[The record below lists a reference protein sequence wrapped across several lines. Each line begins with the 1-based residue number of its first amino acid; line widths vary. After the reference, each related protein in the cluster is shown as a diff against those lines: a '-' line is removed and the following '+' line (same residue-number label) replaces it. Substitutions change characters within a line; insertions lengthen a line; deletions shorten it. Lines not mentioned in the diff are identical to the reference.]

1 MDTPDL
7 KLLKQLAKAC
17 RAAGISSYEG
27 YGYKFTLGDYIPA
40 TRNRKSAKASA
51 AAPKDL
57 GPNEVESDELSP
69 EALMFWSTS
78 ESPESEGSQ

>member
-27 YGYKFTLGDYIPA
+27 YGYKFTLGDYNP
-40 TRNRKSAKASA
+40 TKRTRKSTTSPLAS
-51 AAPKDL
+51 PKDL
-57 GPNEVESDELSP
+57 GENVIESDELSP
-69 EALMFWSTS
+69 EALMFWSSPDRS
-78 ESPESEGSQ
+78 EEGSQ